1 LRAPAPRSA
10 APAYPSDAR
19 PAPGTVWKASKRPVL
34 EEAGRDLVMP
44 PSAVRNR
51 PLGTGDNSR
60 TPDPDQPPRVWISGS
75 FRIGGPIS
83 VTVRDRCA
91 LGPGRADQDHQV
103 GGIRAHRRAVGM
115 PCPSTGAGEV
125 LGSGFVFIFE
135 APGVA
140 GTPGCGAGP
149 WGILPSA
156 GTLRTPS
163 SGEAAACRGVW
174 EEFTVEFTDGRLL
187 TPPARR
193 CAERISTRH
202 ATGRA
207 KSAVS
212 PSGPI
217 PSGPIPISVQVGFF
231 RYREIYPMARRSGG
245 PATADW
251 REPASSDRPPIHRSE
266 SPTGYSSAGCSPAE
280 PASAS
285 PVTDTISAI
294 PIRRMPVL

>member
-1 LRAPAPRSA
+1 
-10 APAYPSDAR
+10 
-19 PAPGTVWKASKRPVL
+19 
-34 EEAGRDLVMP
+34 MP

-217 PSGPIPISVQVGFF
+217 PSGPNTDLGTALASIRSMLRAPLAAEVSGAAIASDRLFLASRSAELHCQRGYPRPSSSRRPCALTGTGF
-231 RYREIYPMARRSGG
+231 
-245 PATADW
+245 TADLDPPHG
-251 REPASSDRPPIHRSE
+251 RDR
-266 SPTGYSSAGCSPAE
+266 AA
-280 PASAS
+280 
-285 PVTDTISAI
+285 
-294 PIRRMPVL
+294 

>member
-1 LRAPAPRSA
+1 MTKGGTKFRAPAARRGRVVALFGGQRSRARRTRCAHQRRA
-10 APAYPSDAR
+10 ARLLHIRRTLGQP
-19 PAPGTVWKASKRPVL
+19 PGTVWKASKRPVL

-149 WGILPSA
+149 WGILP
-156 GTLRTPS
+156 P
-163 SGEAAACRGVW
+163 
-174 EEFTVEFTDGRLL
+174 L
-187 TPPARR
+187 T
-193 CAERISTRH
+193 E
-202 ATGRA
+202 
-207 KSAVS
+207 
-212 PSGPI
+212 
-217 PSGPIPISVQVGFF
+217 Q
-231 RYREIYPMARRSGG
+231 
-245 PATADW
+245 
-251 REPASSDRPPIHRSE
+251 
-266 SPTGYSSAGCSPAE
+266 
-280 PASAS
+280 
-285 PVTDTISAI
+285 
-294 PIRRMPVL
+294 

>member
-1 LRAPAPRSA
+1 
-10 APAYPSDAR
+10 
-19 PAPGTVWKASKRPVL
+19 
-34 EEAGRDLVMP
+34 MP

-217 PSGPIPISVQVGFF
+217 PSGPIPISVP
-231 RYREIYPMARRSGG
+231 RWRRSGRCCG
-245 PATADW
+245 RRSLRRLAAQRSPPIAGFW
-251 REPASSDRPPIHRSE
+251 RLGLRSFIASAGILDRP
-266 SPTGYSSAGCSPAE
+266 
-280 PASAS
+280 
-285 PVTDTISAI
+285 
-294 PIRRMPVL
+294 VLVDHAP